1 MNALAKKITP
11 PQPPEIIAAVDL
23 GSNSFHMII
32 ARINRRDLYTL
43 DRLRETIRLAAGL
56 DKNNRLTAKAQ
67 RRALDCLKRFGQ
79 RIAAIPPGG
88 VRAVGTNTLR
98 RTQNAKS
105 FLQRAQQALGHPI
118 EIIGGR
124 EEARLIY
131 LGVAHSLA
139 DDAGKRLVVDIGGGS
154 TELIIGERFEPLHTE
169 SLQMGCVTSSLN
181 HFPGGA
187 ITLASMRRAEIAAQQ
202 ELQVIAGQY
211 RAIGW
216 ANCIGSSGTIN
227 AIQEIIAANRWS
239 PDGVTLPSLK
249 KLRKHLLAA
258 GHINRLQLPGL
269 RSDRAPV
276 LPGGVAILLAVFES
290 LDIERMHATGG
301 ALREGLLYDLL
312 GRIRHKDI
320 RDHSVT
326 RLSIQHHVD
335 TGQAKRVEQTA
346 LRCLKQ
352 LPQWKL
358 DSYQPMLG
366 WGARLH
372 EIGLAV
378 SHSQYH
384 KHGAYLVEHS
394 DMPGFSRQEQ
404 QLLATLILGQRNK
417 FPLSVHADQQTER
430 AKAAKRLCV
439 LLRLAVLLNRSRSRQ
454 PLPKFS
460 ITAKGDVLQINFP
473 AGWLNKHPLTQAD
486 LAQEIKYLKAAK
498 IKLKTE

>member
-11 PQPPEIIAAVDL
+11 PPPENIAAVDL
-23 GSNSFHMII
+23 GSNSFHLVI
-32 ARINRRDLYTL
+32 ARINRGKLYIL
-43 DRLRETIRLAAGL
+43 DRLRETTRIAAGL
-56 DKNNRLTAKAQ
+56 DNNNRLTAQAQ

-79 RIAAIPPGG
+79 RIAAIAPGS

-98 RTQNAKS
+98 RAQNAKS

-154 TELIIGERFEPLHTE
+154 TELIIGARFEPLHME
-169 SLQMGCVTSSLN
+169 SLQMGCVTSSLS

-187 ITLASMRRAEIAAQQ
+187 ITPASMRRAEIAAQQ

-211 RAIGW
+211 RDIGW
-216 ANCIGSSGTIN
+216 AGCVGSSGTIN
-227 AIQEIIAANRWS
+227 AIQEILTANRWS
-239 PDGVTLPSLK
+239 RDGITRSGLK

-258 GHINRLQLPGL
+258 GHVNRLQLPGL

-290 LDIERMHATGG
+290 LGIERMHATGG

-320 RDHSVT
+320 RDHSVA
-326 RLSIQHHVD
+326 RLSTQHHVD
-335 TGQAKRVEQTA
+335 TDQAKRVEQTA

-358 DSYQPMLG
+358 DAYQPMLG
-366 WGARLH
+366 WSARLH
-372 EIGLAV
+372 EIGLAI

-417 FPLSVHADQQTER
+417 LPLAVFSDLQTER
-430 AKAAKRLCV
+430 ARAAKCLCV

-460 ITAKGDVLQINFP
+460 ITAKGDLLQINFP
-473 AGWLNKHPLTQAD
+473 AGWLNKHPLSHAD
-486 LAQEIKYLKAAK
+486 LAQEIKYLKATK
-498 IKLKTE
+498 IKLRLA

>member
-1 MNALAKKITP
+1 MSALAKKITP
-11 PQPPEIIAAVDL
+11 PPPQIIAAVDL
-23 GSNSFHMII
+23 GSNSFHLVI
-32 ARINRRDLYTL
+32 ARINRGKLYIL
-43 DRLRETIRLAAGL
+43 DRLRETTRIAAGL
-56 DKNNRLTAKAQ
+56 DKNNRLTAQAQ

-79 RIAAIPPGG
+79 RIAGIAPGS

-98 RTQNAKS
+98 RAQNAKS

-131 LGVAHSLA
+131 LGVSHSLA

-154 TELIIGERFEPLHTE
+154 TELIIGERFEPLHME
-169 SLQMGCVTSSLN
+169 SLQMGCVTSSLS

-187 ITLASMRRAEIAAQQ
+187 ITPASMRRAEIAAQQ
-202 ELQVIAGQY
+202 ELQNLTRHY
-211 RAIGW
+211 RSIGW
-216 ANCIGSSGTIN
+216 TNCIGSSGTIN
-227 AIQEIIAANRWS
+227 AIQEIITANRWS
-239 PDGVTLPSLK
+239 LDGITRSSLK

-258 GHINRLQLPGL
+258 GHVNRLQLPGL
-269 RSDRAPV
+269 RNDRAPV
-276 LPGGVAILLAVFES
+276 LPGGVAILLSVFES
-290 LDIERMHATGG
+290 LDIEQMHATGG

-320 RDHSVT
+320 RDHSVA
-326 RLSIQHHVD
+326 RLSIQYHAD
-335 TGQAKRVEQTA
+335 TDQAKRTEQTA

-366 WGARLH
+366 WSARLH
-372 EIGLAV
+372 EIGLAI

-417 FPLSVHADQQTER
+417 FPLAVFTDLQAER
-430 AKAAKRLCV
+430 ARAAKRLCI

-460 ITAKGDVLQINFP
+460 ITAKGGVLKINFP

-498 IKLKTE
+498 IKLKAE

>member
-1 MNALAKKITP
+1 MTKKITP
-11 PQPPEIIAAVDL
+11 APPPEIVAAVDL

-32 ARINRRDLYTL
+32 ARIKRKDFYTL
-43 DRLRETIRLAAGL
+43 DRMRETVRLAAGI
-56 DKNNRLTAKAQ
+56 DKNNRLTAQAQ

-79 RIAAIPPGG
+79 RIAAIAPGS

-98 RTQNAKS
+98 RAHNAQS

-154 TELIIGERFEPLHTE
+154 TELTIGERFEPLYME
-169 SLQMGCVTSSLN
+169 SLQMGCVTSSLS

-187 ITLASMRRAEIAAQQ
+187 ITAVSMRRAEIAAQQ
-202 ELQVIAGQY
+202 KLQNLSGHY
-211 RAIGW
+211 RRIGW
-216 ANCIGSSGTIN
+216 TDCIGSSGTIN
-227 AIQEIIAANRWS
+227 AIQDIIAANRWDR
-239 PDGVTLPSLK
+239 DGITLASLK
-249 KLRKHLLAA
+249 KLRKRLLTA
-258 GHINRLQLPGL
+258 GHVNRLQLPGL
-269 RSDRAPV
+269 RGDRAPV

-290 LDIERMHATGG
+290 LDIERMRVTGG

-312 GRIRHKDI
+312 GRIRHQDI
-320 RDHSVT
+320 RDRSVT
-326 RLSIQHHVD
+326 RLSIQYHAD
-335 TGQAKRVEQTA
+335 TDQAKRVEQTA
-346 LRCLKQ
+346 MRCLKQ

-358 DSYQPMLG
+358 DAYQPILG
-366 WGARLH
+366 WSARLH

-384 KHGAYLVEHS
+384 KHGAYLLEHS
-394 DMPGFSRQEQ
+394 DLPGFSRQEQ
-404 QLLATLILGQRNK
+404 QLLAALILGQRSK
-417 FPLSVHADQQTER
+417 FPVAVFAELPTKQTL
-430 AKAAKRLCV
+430 AAKHLCI

-460 ITAKGDVLQINFP
+460 ITAKGDNLQIKFP
-473 AGWLNKHPLTQAD
+473 VGWLRKHPLTQAD
-486 LAQEIKYLKAAK
+486 LAQEMKYLKAAK
-498 IKLKTE
+498 IKLAG

>member
-1 MNALAKKITP
+1 MAKKITP
-11 PQPPEIIAAVDL
+11 PPLEIIAAVDL
-23 GSNSFHMII
+23 GSNSFHLVI
-32 ARINRRDLYTL
+32 ARINRGKLYIL
-43 DRLRETIRLAAGL
+43 DRLRETTRIAAGL
-56 DKNNRLTAKAQ
+56 DKNSRLTAQAQ

-79 RIAAIPPGG
+79 RIAGIAPGS

-98 RTQNAKS
+98 RAQNAKS

-131 LGVAHSLA
+131 LGVSHSLA

-154 TELIIGERFEPLHTE
+154 TELIIGERFEPLHME
-169 SLQMGCVTSSLN
+169 SLQMGCVTSSLS
-181 HFPGGA
+181 HFPSGA
-187 ITLASMRRAEIAAQQ
+187 ITPASMRRAEIAAQQ
-202 ELQVIAGQY
+202 ELQNLTRHY
-211 RAIGW
+211 RSIGW
-216 ANCIGSSGTIN
+216 TSCIGSSGTIN
-227 AIQEIIAANRWS
+227 AIHEIITANRWS
-239 PDGVTLPSLK
+239 LDGITRSSLK

-258 GHINRLQLPGL
+258 GHVNRIQLPGL

-276 LPGGVAILLAVFES
+276 LPGGMAILLSVFES
-290 LDIERMHATGG
+290 LDIEQMHATGG

-320 RDHSVT
+320 RDRSVA
-326 RLSIQHHVD
+326 RLSIQYHVD
-335 TGQAKRVEQTA
+335 TDQAKRAEQTA

-358 DSYQPMLG
+358 DPYQPMLG
-366 WGARLH
+366 WSARLH
-372 EIGLAV
+372 EIGLAI
-378 SHSQYH
+378 SHSQYR

-417 FPLSVHADQQTER
+417 FPLAVFTDLQAEQAR
-430 AKAAKRLCV
+430 AAKRLCV

-454 PLPKFS
+454 PLPKIS
-460 ITAKGDVLQINFP
+460 ITAKGDVVQIKFP
-473 AGWLNKHPLTQAD
+473 RGWLNKHPLTQAD
-486 LAQEIKYLKAAK
+486 LDQEIKYLKAAK
-498 IKLKTE
+498 IKLKAE

>member
-1 MNALAKKITP
+1 MSALAKKITP
-11 PQPPEIIAAVDL
+11 PPPEIIAAVDL
-23 GSNSFHMII
+23 GSNSFHLVI
-32 ARINRRDLYTL
+32 ARITRGKLYIL
-43 DRLRETIRLAAGL
+43 DRLRETTRIAAGL
-56 DKNNRLTAKAQ
+56 DKNNRLTAQAQ

-79 RIAAIPPGG
+79 RIAAIAPGSM
-88 VRAVGTNTLR
+88 RAVGTNTLR
-98 RTQNAKS
+98 RAQNAKS

-154 TELIIGERFEPLHTE
+154 TELIIGERFEPLHME
-169 SLQMGCVTSSLN
+169 SLQMGCVTSSLS
-181 HFPGGA
+181 HFPGGV
-187 ITLASMRRAEIAAQQ
+187 ITAASMRRAEIAAQQ
-202 ELQVIAGQY
+202 ELQNLTRHY
-211 RAIGW
+211 RSIGW
-216 ANCIGSSGTIN
+216 TNCIGSSGTIN

-239 PDGVTLPSLK
+239 RDGITRSGLK

-258 GHINRLQLPGL
+258 GHVNRLQLTGL

-290 LDIERMHATGG
+290 LDIEQMHATGG

-320 RDHSVT
+320 RDRSVA
-326 RLSIQHHVD
+326 RLSIQYHVD
-335 TGQAKRVEQTA
+335 TDQAKRTEQTA

-366 WGARLH
+366 WSARLH
-372 EIGLAV
+372 EIGLAI

-417 FPLSVHADQQTER
+417 FPFAVFTDLQAER
-430 AKAAKRLCV
+430 ARAAKRLCI
-439 LLRLAVLLNRSRSRQ
+439 LLRLAALLNRSRSRQ

-460 ITAKGDVLQINFP
+460 ITAKGDVVHIKFP
-473 AGWLNKHPLTQAD
+473 RGWLNKHPLTQAD

-498 IKLKTE
+498 IRLRIV

>member
-1 MNALAKKITP
+1 MSALAKKITP
-11 PQPPEIIAAVDL
+11 PPPEIIAAVDL
-23 GSNSFHMII
+23 GSNSFHLVI
-32 ARINRRDLYTL
+32 ARITRGKLYIL
-43 DRLRETIRLAAGL
+43 DRLRETTRIAAGL
-56 DKNNRLTAKAQ
+56 DKNNRLTAQAQ

-79 RIAAIPPGG
+79 RIAAIAPGS

-98 RTQNAKS
+98 RAQNAKS

-131 LGVAHSLA
+131 LGVSHSLA

-154 TELIIGERFEPLHTE
+154 TELIIGERFEPLHME
-169 SLQMGCVTSSLN
+169 SLQMGCVTSSLS
-181 HFPGGA
+181 HFSGGA
-187 ITLASMRRAEIAAQQ
+187 ITPASMRRAEIAAQQ
-202 ELQVIAGQY
+202 ELQNLTRHY
-211 RAIGW
+211 RSIGW
-216 ANCIGSSGTIN
+216 TNCIGSSGTIN

-239 PDGVTLPSLK
+239 LDGITRSSLK
-249 KLRKHLLAA
+249 KLRKHLLTA
-258 GHINRLQLPGL
+258 GHVNRLQLPGL

-290 LDIERMHATGG
+290 LDIEQMHATGG

-320 RDHSVT
+320 RDHSVA
-326 RLSIQHHVD
+326 RLSIQYHVD
-335 TGQAKRVEQTA
+335 TDQAKRTEQTA

-366 WGARLH
+366 WSARLH
-372 EIGLAV
+372 EIGLAI

-417 FPLSVHADQQTER
+417 FPLAVFTDLQAER
-430 AKAAKRLCV
+430 ARAAKRLCI

-498 IKLKTE
+498 IRLRIV